1 MIPHRWPGPPLDAV
15 FLERPNRFLAVCKL
29 GARRVEAHVPDRGR
43 ALDLLVAGQP
53 VVLVEADAPER
64 RTRFTLVLARAR
76 TAPRPWVCM
85 DPAGVPRLVEAA
97 LEQGLLPAL
106 RGWRVTARE
115 VAHGRSRLDLR
126 LGGPEGELLCEVKS
140 VGAAR
145 DGIAFFPDAPTE
157 RGLRHLQELARL
169 ARAGRGAAVVFVAQR
184 EDVRAVA
191 PDRAIDPAFAA
202 GLVRAARAGVRL
214 AALGCRA
221 WPTGMELLGELPVHL
236 REPGG

>member
-1 MIPHRWPGPPLDAV
+1 MIPHRWPGPPLDGV
-15 FLERPNRFLAVCKL
+15 FLERPNRFLAICRL
-29 GARRVEAHVPDRGR
+29 GRRRVEAHVPDRGR

-53 VVLVEADAPER
+53 VVLVEAATPAR

-76 TAPRPWVCM
+76 TAPHPWVCL
-85 DPAGVPRLVEAA
+85 DPAGAPRLVEAA
-97 LEQGLLPAL
+97 LAQDLLPSLA
-106 RGWRVTARE
+106 RHRVVARE

-126 LGGPEGELLCEVKS
+126 LSGPGGELLCEVKS

-145 DGIAFFPDAPTE
+145 GGTALFPDAPTE

-169 ARAGRGAAVVFVAQR
+169 ARAGRGGAVVFVAQR

-202 GLVRAARAGVRL
+202 GLLRAARAGVRV

-221 WPTGMELLGELPVHL
+221 RPRGMELLGELPVLL
-236 REPGG
+236 RGAGE